1 MAQIIKHRR
10 GSLESLSTVVA
21 SLQKGEIVVASGS
34 SNLTV
39 TNGASLVF
47 AVPEN
52 GQAQAINRFLIG
64 DAAPKAFAPATY
76 SGLVDGVP
84 YYASGSQTL
93 YLLGSDGNQAIS
105 LLGNIQP
112 FSASVDYRLDSI
124 EASIGGGGALASR
137 VTSLEASQSYFDG
150 TYSGSVNG
158 RLVVVEGVSASSAA
172 ALNSASG
179 AAATALGGAVS
190 TLNGSISSLSS
201 SAATALSASEA
212 TLTGNANSLSSST
225 ATALSA
231 SEATLTG
238 NINSLSSS
246 AATALGGAV
255 SSVNGNINSLSSSAA
270 TALSASEATL
280 TGNINSLSSSAA
292 TSLSNLSGAVAI
304 STKATNDAVSSL
316 SSSVATTVNTLSSSV
331 ATSFSASDA
340 AIVVLSASVDGRLDS
355 LEAASPTHATTG
367 SNIFYGTQTITG
379 SLYITQNLV
388 VQGSS
393 SLQNITA
400 SAVDIGTNL
409 VQLNTASPAIRF
421 GGVSVQDSGSN
432 HGVSGSLL
440 WDSFKDRWVSV
451 NPDGSSA
458 TLIYGPNNTGE
469 LGNEGTLTSGYIPV
483 ADTTGHIKDSIIS
496 QGEGINIAGGLV
508 VTGNISA
515 STITGIGNVAS
526 YSTSVDS
533 RLVVVE
539 AVSASSAAALNGISG
554 AVATTI
560 STEIGNLSGS
570 AATALSASTATLT
583 GNINSLSSSAATAL
597 SASEA
602 TLTGNINSLSSS
614 AATALSAS
622 EATLT
627 GNINSLSSSAATA
640 LSGVSGAVATTISTQ
655 IGNLSGSA
663 ALALSGV
670 SGAVATTISTE
681 IGNLSGSTA
690 TALSSSVATLNGAT
704 TNLSSSVASTIN
716 TLSSSVD
723 GRLVVV
729 EAVSASSAAAL
740 NGVSGAVA
748 TTITNLSSS
757 VASAA
762 NTLSGAVATTVSNLS
777 SSVATSV
784 SASNAAIVTAASASN
799 ADIVSLS
806 SSVASTV
813 DTLSASVDGR
823 LDTLEGTGGIQGV
836 GKTDSVIFGS
846 LGVTGNAIISGDLTV
861 NGSLTTINTNE
872 LVVKDKLIT
881 LASGSTSAA
890 VANGAGIEI
899 AGANASFTYNS
910 TDNAW
915 TSNVPYSGSAVTASI
930 NLGQAA
936 GGSKRVAF
944 RNTNGSLDLVPA
956 ASTVGDIVQWDGS
969 DFVMSNVIDGGSF

>member
-614 AATALSAS
+614 AATALS
-622 EATLT
+622 
-627 GNINSLSSSAATA
+627 
-640 LSGVSGAVATTISTQ
+640 GVSGAVATTISTQ